1 MSRQRADRRGYHG
14 FTLIELIIALGIFMV
29 LGVLS
34 YRALASIVD
43 SRDRVGAAQSRWS
56 SVTRFMQRLEIDLQQ
71 IPANLPDALTY
82 DGSRQTLRLVRLA
95 PNGLGDDL
103 RTIRYR
109 WRAGRI
115 ERDERKFLA
124 PPLANDLSEMIEPE
138 VVLESVQAAEW
149 LWPASKQSADDGIEW
164 QVPPLAAGSAPPAAI
179 GMRIRLADVPG
190 DIFRIV
196 ALR

>member
-1 MSRQRADRRGYHG
+1 MNEQRPCCGYRG
-14 FTLIELIIALGIFMV
+14 FTLIELIVALGIFMV

-43 SRDRVGAAQSRWS
+43 SRDRVSAAQTRWS
-56 SVTRFMQRLEIDLQQ
+56 SATRFMQRLEIDLQQ
-71 IPANLPDALTY
+71 IPARVPDALAY
-82 DGSRQTLRLVRLA
+82 DAGGQTLRLVRLA
-95 PNGLGDDL
+95 PNGLGDDV

-109 WRAGRI
+109 WRDGRI

-124 PPLANDLSEMIEPE
+124 PPMANDLSEMSEPE
-138 VVLESVQAAEW
+138 VVLESVQAVEW
-149 LWPASKQSADDGIEW
+149 LWPISKQGGSDAIEW
-164 QVPPLAAGSAPPAAI
+164 QAPPLATGSTPPPAL
-179 GMRIRLADVPG
+179 GLRLRLADVPG

>member
-1 MSRQRADRRGYHG
+1 MSRQRSDRRGCHG

-43 SRDRVGAAQSRWS
+43 SRDRVGAAQNRWS

-71 IPANLPDALTY
+71 IPATVPDALAY

-95 PNGLGDDL
+95 PNGLGDDV

-109 WRAGRI
+109 WRDGHI
-115 ERDERKFLA
+115 ERDERKLLA
-124 PPLANDLSEMIEPE
+124 PPLLNDLSELNEPE
-138 VVLESVQAAEW
+138 VVLESVQAVEW
-149 LWPASKQSADDGIEW
+149 LWPASKQGSADGIEW
-164 QVPPLAAGSAPPAAI
+164 QVPPLAAGSAPPPAI
-179 GMRIRLADVPG
+179 GLRIRLAEVPG

-196 ALR
+196 PLR